1 MRSNKISSELK
12 YYLYIIFTNLRF
24 TRIVNIIFIVQFLG
38 LSLVQFAFFQSIFL
52 FSQLVSEIPSGI
64 LGDRFSKKK
73 IVLLGLVLLSITPLL
88 TLSSILLMKD
98 YIYYVMLGTFVLE
111 GVGNA
116 LLSGADDALF
126 FESLRSEGKEES
138 YGKIRGKLQ
147 LISALTLGIAT
158 FIGGG
163 LYSITRY
170 LPYFIQ
176 SFTLIGSMII
186 IISIPDNQ
194 KHAIE
199 DLNQNGVP
207 KFKELFSVFHR
218 LLKSTKILFMFAFT
232 TVIVSAINAVFAL
245 LPDYFSKIGFSTS
258 TNGAMFMIYSIIG
271 GIVATQAY
279 KISKI
284 RVSKLIMLLSL
295 ILMISIIF
303 QILPFNATFIFSLLL
318 LYIIID
324 ILDPI
329 IMEMLHLWVD
339 DNSRA
344 TVISVLSFS
353 ISLVTMLVN
362 PIIGV
367 GIQIFNMRT
376 TILLI
381 SCFMIIMILISY
393 MLIEKTKRSKKHE
406 NRE

>member
-1 MRSNKISSELK
+1 MKKISSELK

-24 TRIVNIIFIVQFLG
+24 TRIVNVIFIVQFLG

-52 FSQLVSEIPSGI
+52 FSQLVSEVPYGI

-98 YIYYVMLGTFVLE
+98 YVILCAFVLE

-218 LLKSTKILFMFAFT
+218 LLKSTKILFMIAFT

-258 TNGAMFMIYSIIG
+258 INGAMFMIYSIIG

-279 KISKI
+279 KISKV

-318 LYIIID
+318 LYVIID

-393 MLIEKTKRSKKHE
+393 LLIEKTKRSKKYE

>member
-52 FSQLVSEIPSGI
+52 FSQLVSEVPSGI

-98 YIYYVMLGTFVLE
+98 YVILGAFILE

-199 DLNQNGVP
+199 DLNQNGVS

-232 TVIVSAINAVFAL
+232 TVIVSAINVVFAL

-284 RVSKLIMLLSL
+284 SVSKLIMLLSL

-303 QILPFNATFIFSLLL
+303 QILPFNTTFIFSLLL

-344 TVISVLSFS
+344 IVISGLSFS

-367 GIQIFNMRT
+367 GIQVFNMRT

-381 SCFMIIMILISY
+381 SCFIIIMMLISY
-393 MLIEKTKRSKKHE
+393 MLIEKTKGSKKDE

>member
-1 MRSNKISSELK
+1 
-12 YYLYIIFTNLRF
+12 
-24 TRIVNIIFIVQFLG
+24 
-38 LSLVQFAFFQSIFL
+38 
-52 FSQLVSEIPSGI
+52 
-64 LGDRFSKKK
+64 
-73 IVLLGLVLLSITPLL
+73 
-88 TLSSILLMKD
+88 
-98 YIYYVMLGTFVLE
+98 
-111 GVGNA
+111 
-116 LLSGADDALF
+116 
-126 FESLRSEGKEES
+126 
-138 YGKIRGKLQ
+138 
-147 LISALTLGIAT
+147 
-158 FIGGG
+158 
-163 LYSITRY
+163 
-170 LPYFIQ
+170 
-176 SFTLIGSMII
+176 
-186 IISIPDNQ
+186 
-194 KHAIE
+194 
-199 DLNQNGVP
+199 
-207 KFKELFSVFHR
+207 
-218 LLKSTKILFMFAFT
+218 MFAFT

-258 TNGAMFMIYSIIG
+258 INGAMFMIYSIIG

-344 TVISVLSFS
+344 TVISGLSFS

-367 GIQIFNMRT
+367 GIQIFNMRI

-381 SCFMIIMILISY
+381 SCFMSIMILISY

>member
-12 YYLYIIFTNLRF
+12 YYLYIIFINLRF
-24 TRIVNIIFIVQFLG
+24 TRIVNVIFIVQFLG

-52 FSQLVSEIPSGI
+52 FSQLVSEVPSGI
-64 LGDRFSKKK
+64 LGDRFSKKN

-98 YIYYVMLGTFVLE
+98 YVYYVILGAFVLE

-138 YGKIRGKLQ
+138 YGEIRGKLQ

-186 IISIPDNQ
+186 IISIPENQ

-258 TNGAMFMIYSIIG
+258 INGAMFMIYSIIG

-344 TVISVLSFS
+344 TVISGLSFS

-381 SCFMIIMILISY
+381 SCFMSIMILISY

>member
-1 MRSNKISSELK
+1 MIRGKISAELK

-24 TRIVNIIFIVQFLG
+24 TRIINLLFIVRFLR
-38 LSLVQFAFFQSIFL
+38 LSLVQFAFLQSIFL
-52 FSQLVSEIPSGI
+52 FSQLVSEVPSGI
-64 LGDRFSKKK
+64 LGDKFSKKK
-73 IVLLGLVLLSITPLL
+73 IVLLGLVILSVTPLI
-88 TLSSILLMKD
+88 TLSSILLVKE
-98 YIYYVMLGTFVLE
+98 YIYQVLLAAFILE

-126 FESLRSEGKEES
+126 FELLRSEDNEES

-147 LISALTLGIAT
+147 LFSALTIGIAT
-158 FIGGG
+158 FIGSG

-176 SFTLIGSMII
+176 SLTLIYSMLII
-186 IISIPDNQ
+186 LSIPENQ
-194 KHAIE
+194 KNVTVNSH
-199 DLNQNGVP
+199 QNGVS
-207 KFKELFSVFHR
+207 KFKDSFSVFHR
-218 LLKSTKILFMFAFT
+218 LLKSPKILFMFIFT
-232 TVIVSAINAVFAL
+232 TVIVSAINVVFAL
-245 LPDYFSKIGFSTS
+245 LPDYFSNIGFSTS
-258 TNGAMFMIYSIIG
+258 INGAIFMIYSIIG
-271 GIVATQAY
+271 GIVATQVY

-284 RVSKLIMLLSL
+284 RISKLILLLSL

-303 QILPFNATFIFSLLL
+303 QISPFNFTFVFSLLL

-344 TVISVLSFS
+344 TVISGLSFS
-353 ISLVTMLVN
+353 ISLVTMLLN
-362 PIIGV
+362 PMIGV

-381 SCFMIIMILISY
+381 SCFIIIIILISY
-393 MLIEKTKRSKKHE
+393 LLIEKTKRRK
-406 NRE
+406 

>member
-52 FSQLVSEIPSGI
+52 FSQLVSEVPSGI

-98 YIYYVMLGTFVLE
+98 YVILGAFILE

-199 DLNQNGVP
+199 DLNQNGVS

-218 LLKSTKILFMFAFT
+218 LLKSAKILFMFAFT
-232 TVIVSAINAVFAL
+232 TVIVSAINVVFAL

-284 RVSKLIMLLSL
+284 SVSKLIMLLSL

-303 QILPFNATFIFSLLL
+303 QILPFNTTFIFSLLL

-344 TVISVLSFS
+344 TVISGLSFS

-367 GIQIFNMRT
+367 GIQVFNMRT

-381 SCFMIIMILISY
+381 SCFIIIMMLISY
-393 MLIEKTKRSKKHE
+393 MLIEKTKGSKKDE

>member
-52 FSQLVSEIPSGI
+52 FSQLVSEVPSGI

-98 YIYYVMLGTFVLE
+98 YVILGAFILE

-207 KFKELFSVFHR
+207 TFKELFSVFHR

-232 TVIVSAINAVFAL
+232 TVIVSAINVVFAL

-284 RVSKLIMLLSL
+284 SVSKLIMLLSL

-303 QILPFNATFIFSLLL
+303 QILPFNTTFIFSLLL

-344 TVISVLSFS
+344 TVISGLSFS

-367 GIQIFNMRT
+367 GIQVFNMRT

-381 SCFMIIMILISY
+381 SCFIIIMMLISY
-393 MLIEKTKRSKKHE
+393 MLIEKTKGSKKDE

>member
-52 FSQLVSEIPSGI
+52 FSQLVSEVPSGI

-98 YIYYVMLGTFVLE
+98 YVILGAFILE

-194 KHAIE
+194 KNAIE

-218 LLKSTKILFMFAFT
+218 LLESTKILFMFAFT
-232 TVIVSAINAVFAL
+232 TVIVSAINVMFAL

-258 TNGAMFMIYSIIG
+258 INGAMFMIYSIIG

-295 ILMISIIF
+295 ILMISIIL
-303 QILPFNATFIFSLLL
+303 QILPFNTTFIFSLLL

-344 TVISVLSFS
+344 TVISGLSFS

-362 PIIGV
+362 PIISV
-367 GIQIFNMRT
+367 GIQVFNMRT

-381 SCFMIIMILISY
+381 SCFIIIMMLISY
-393 MLIEKTKRSKKHE
+393 MLIEKTKGSKKDE

>member
-98 YIYYVMLGTFVLE
+98 YVYYVILGAFVLE

-116 LLSGADDALF
+116 FLSGADDALF

-163 LYSITRY
+163 LYSITRC

-194 KHAIE
+194 KHSIE

-232 TVIVSAINAVFAL
+232 TVIVSAINVVFAL

-258 TNGAMFMIYSIIG
+258 INGAMFMIYSIIG

-303 QILPFNATFIFSLLL
+303 QILPFNATFIFSFLL

-344 TVISVLSFS
+344 TVISGLSFS

-367 GIQIFNMRT
+367 GIQIFNMRI

-381 SCFMIIMILISY
+381 SSFMIVMILISY

>member
-1 MRSNKISSELK
+1 MKKISSELK

-24 TRIVNIIFIVQFLG
+24 TRIVNVIFIVQFLG

-52 FSQLVSEIPSGI
+52 FSQLVSEVPYGI

-98 YIYYVMLGTFVLE
+98 YVILGAFVLE

-218 LLKSTKILFMFAFT
+218 LLKSTKILFMIAFT

-258 TNGAMFMIYSIIG
+258 INGAMFMIYSIIG

-279 KISKI
+279 KISKV

-318 LYIIID
+318 LYVIID

-393 MLIEKTKRSKKHE
+393 LLIEKTKRSKKYE

>member
-52 FSQLVSEIPSGI
+52 FSQLVSEVPSGI

-98 YIYYVMLGTFVLE
+98 YVILGAFILE

-199 DLNQNGVP
+199 DLNQNGVS

-232 TVIVSAINAVFAL
+232 TVIVSAINVVFAL

-284 RVSKLIMLLSL
+284 SVSKLIMLLSL

-303 QILPFNATFIFSLLL
+303 QILPFNTTFIFSLLL

-344 TVISVLSFS
+344 TVISELSFS

-367 GIQIFNMRT
+367 GIQVFNMRT

-381 SCFMIIMILISY
+381 SCFIIIMMLISY
-393 MLIEKTKRSKKHE
+393 MLIEKTKGSKKDE

>member
-52 FSQLVSEIPSGI
+52 FSQLVSEVPSGI

-98 YIYYVMLGTFVLE
+98 YVILGAFILE

-199 DLNQNGVP
+199 DLNQNGVS

-232 TVIVSAINAVFAL
+232 TVIVSAINVVFAL

-284 RVSKLIMLLSL
+284 SVSKLIMLLSL

-303 QILPFNATFIFSLLL
+303 QILPFNTTFIFSLLL

-344 TVISVLSFS
+344 TVISGLSFS

-367 GIQIFNMRT
+367 GIQVFNMRT

-381 SCFMIIMILISY
+381 SCFIIIMMLISY
-393 MLIEKTKRSKKHE
+393 MLIEKTKGSKKDE

>member
-98 YIYYVMLGTFVLE
+98 YVILGAFILE

-207 KFKELFSVFHR
+207 TFKELFSVFHR

-232 TVIVSAINAVFAL
+232 TVIVSAINVVFAL

-284 RVSKLIMLLSL
+284 SVSKLIMLLSL

-303 QILPFNATFIFSLLL
+303 QILPFNTTFIFSLLL

-344 TVISVLSFS
+344 TVISGLSFS

-367 GIQIFNMRT
+367 GIQVFNMRT

-381 SCFMIIMILISY
+381 SCFIIIMMLISY
-393 MLIEKTKRSKKHE
+393 MLIEKTKGSKKDE

>member
-52 FSQLVSEIPSGI
+52 FSQLVSEVPSGI

-98 YIYYVMLGTFVLE
+98 YVILGAFILE

-163 LYSITRY
+163 LYSITKY

-176 SFTLIGSMII
+176 SFTLIVSMII

-207 KFKELFSVFHR
+207 TFKELFSVFHR

-232 TVIVSAINAVFAL
+232 TVIVSAINVMFAL

-258 TNGAMFMIYSIIG
+258 INGAMFMIYSIIG

-284 RVSKLIMLLSL
+284 SVSKLIMLLSL

-303 QILPFNATFIFSLLL
+303 QILPFNTTFIFSLLL

-344 TVISVLSFS
+344 TVISGLSFS

-367 GIQIFNMRT
+367 GIQVFNMRT

-381 SCFMIIMILISY
+381 SCFIIIMMLISY
-393 MLIEKTKRSKKHE
+393 MLIEKTKGSKKDE

>member
-1 MRSNKISSELK
+1 MISNKISSELK

-52 FSQLVSEIPSGI
+52 FSQLVSEVPSGI

-98 YIYYVMLGTFVLE
+98 YVILGAFILE

-194 KHAIE
+194 KNAIE

-218 LLKSTKILFMFAFT
+218 LLESTKILFMFAFT
-232 TVIVSAINAVFAL
+232 TVIVSAINVVFAL

-284 RVSKLIMLLSL
+284 SVSKLIMLLSL

-303 QILPFNATFIFSLLL
+303 QILPFNTTFIFSLLL

-344 TVISVLSFS
+344 TVISGLSFS

-367 GIQIFNMRT
+367 GIQVFNMRT

-381 SCFMIIMILISY
+381 SCFIIIMMLISY
-393 MLIEKTKRSKKHE
+393 MLIEKTKGSKKDE

>member
-1 MRSNKISSELK
+1 MKKISSELK

-52 FSQLVSEIPSGI
+52 FSQLVSEVPSGI

-98 YIYYVMLGTFVLE
+98 YVILGAFILE

-199 DLNQNGVP
+199 DLNQNGVS

-232 TVIVSAINAVFAL
+232 TVIVSAINVVFAL

-284 RVSKLIMLLSL
+284 SVSKLIMLLSL

-303 QILPFNATFIFSLLL
+303 QILPFNTTFIFSLLL

-329 IMEMLHLWVD
+329 IMEMLHLLVD

-344 TVISVLSFS
+344 TVISGLSFS

-367 GIQIFNMRT
+367 GIQVFNMRT

-381 SCFMIIMILISY
+381 SCFIIIMMLISY
-393 MLIEKTKRSKKHE
+393 MLIEKTKGSKKDE

>member
-1 MRSNKISSELK
+1 MKKISSELK

-24 TRIVNIIFIVQFLG
+24 TRIVNVIFIVQFLG

-52 FSQLVSEIPSGI
+52 FSQLVSEVPYGI
-64 LGDRFSKKK
+64 LGDSFSKKK

-98 YIYYVMLGTFVLE
+98 YVILGAFVLE

-218 LLKSTKILFMFAFT
+218 LLKSTKILFMIAFT

-245 LPDYFSKIGFSTS
+245 LPDYFSKIGFST
-258 TNGAMFMIYSIIG
+258 Y
-271 GIVATQAY
+271 
-279 KISKI
+279 
-284 RVSKLIMLLSL
+284 
-295 ILMISIIF
+295 
-303 QILPFNATFIFSLLL
+303 
-318 LYIIID
+318 
-324 ILDPI
+324 
-329 IMEMLHLWVD
+329 
-339 DNSRA
+339 
-344 TVISVLSFS
+344 
-353 ISLVTMLVN
+353 
-362 PIIGV
+362 
-367 GIQIFNMRT
+367 
-376 TILLI
+376 
-381 SCFMIIMILISY
+381 
-393 MLIEKTKRSKKHE
+393 
-406 NRE
+406 

>member
-52 FSQLVSEIPSGI
+52 FSQLVSEVPSGI

-98 YIYYVMLGTFVLE
+98 YVILGAFILE

-199 DLNQNGVP
+199 DLNQNGVS
-207 KFKELFSVFHR
+207 KFKELFLVFHR

-232 TVIVSAINAVFAL
+232 TVIVSAINVVFAL

-284 RVSKLIMLLSL
+284 SVSKLIMLLSL

-303 QILPFNATFIFSLLL
+303 QILPFNTTFIFSLLL

-344 TVISVLSFS
+344 TVISGLSFS

-362 PIIGV
+362 PIISV
-367 GIQIFNMRT
+367 GIQVFNMRT

-381 SCFMIIMILISY
+381 SCFIIIMMLISY
-393 MLIEKTKRSKKHE
+393 MLIEKTKGSKKDE

>member
-52 FSQLVSEIPSGI
+52 FSQLVSEVPSGI

-98 YIYYVMLGTFVLE
+98 YVILGAFILE

-199 DLNQNGVP
+199 DLNQNGVS

-218 LLKSTKILFMFAFT
+218 LLKSTKILFMFTFT

-258 TNGAMFMIYSIIG
+258 INGAMFMIYSIIG